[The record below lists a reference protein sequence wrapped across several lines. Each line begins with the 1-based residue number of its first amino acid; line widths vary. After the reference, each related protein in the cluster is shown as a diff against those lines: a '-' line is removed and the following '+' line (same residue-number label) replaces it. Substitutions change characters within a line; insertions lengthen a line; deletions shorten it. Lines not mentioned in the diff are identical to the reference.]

1 MPKGKSYKKP
11 QSKKMKVSK
20 IDPAVLTL
28 NYEIVTSPTGVGNY
42 IDLSRDLSNLN
53 RRLYRQGMQYAVG
66 GLTITDDL
74 VVAPAT
80 GRGLEINVST
90 AGNTWIT
97 QNAWK
102 KGQALWMQ
110 MQKEVL
116 ESNPSVKG
124 KWADFKVLMTEEM
137 AFANTRRALDGS
149 MSPWQ
154 PGQEWTRSLYVV
166 PQHDVDPAT
175 GLVKAAEEWY
185 ACLIGPDDVG
195 NKVFSLVKAYEESRS
210 TVQPTSPNVPAG
222 LPNSFYLKLQDDGS
236 QDPELAGVIIDEN
249 DQPPYAM
256 GPGTY
261 PGGSAFGTTGAMTRV
276 GRGVMN
282 DFTPLLTM
290 PGFTAECGFV
300 YINAKSSAGA
310 ANCRVQV
317 HLVPG
322 EYKGVLA
329 VPMGQ

>member
-11 QSKKMKVSK
+11 RSKKTMVSK
-20 IDPAVLTL
+20 IEPAVLTL
-28 NYEIVTSPTGVGNY
+28 NYELLVDPVGVDNY
-42 IDLSRDLSNLN
+42 LSISRDLSNLN
-53 RRLYRQGMQYAVG
+53 RRLYRQGMQYAIG

-74 VVAPAT
+74 GAA
-80 GRGLEINVST
+80 RGLEINVST

-116 ESNPSVKG
+116 DSNPSVKG
-124 KWADFKVLMTEEM
+124 KWADFKILMTEEM
-137 AFANTRRALDGS
+137 ASANTRKALDGS

-154 PGQEWTRSLYVV
+154 PGQEWERSLYVV

-175 GLVKAAEEWY
+175 GLVKAAEEWF
-185 ACLIGPDDVG
+185 ACLVGPDDVA
-195 NKVFSLVKAYEESRS
+195 NKIFSLTKAYEESRS
-210 TVQPTSPNVPAG
+210 TVQTVTPNVPAT

-236 QDPELAGVIIDEN
+236 QDPELAGVVIDEN
-249 DQPPYAM
+249 DAPPYAM
-256 GPGTY
+256 GPGAY
-261 PGGSAFGTTGAMTRV
+261 PGGEAFGVKGAMTRV

-282 DFTPLLTM
+282 NFTPLLNM
-290 PGFTAECGFV
+290 PGFTAECGFI
-300 YINAKSSAGA
+300 YINAKSTEGS

>member
-11 QSKKMKVSK
+11 RSKKTMVSK
-20 IDPAVLTL
+20 IEPAVLTL
-28 NYEIVTSPTGVGNY
+28 NYEIITSPAGVGNY
-42 IDLSRDLSNLN
+42 ISLSRDLSNLN

-149 MSPWQ
+149 MSTWQ

-210 TVQPTSPNVPAG
+210 TVQPIAPNVPAA

-249 DQPPYAM
+249 DQPP
-256 GPGTY
+256 
-261 PGGSAFGTTGAMTRV
+261 GS
-276 GRGVMN
+276 
-282 DFTPLLTM
+282 
-290 PGFTAECGFV
+290 
-300 YINAKSSAGA
+300 
-310 ANCRVQV
+310 
-317 HLVPG
+317 
-322 EYKGVLA
+322 
-329 VPMGQ
+329 

>member
-11 QSKKMKVSK
+11 RSKKSMGSK
-20 IDPAVLTL
+20 IEPAVLTL
-28 NYEIVTSPTGVGNY
+28 NYDLLTSTVGVDNY
-42 IDLSRDLSNLN
+42 ISISRDLSNLN
-53 RRLYRQGMQYAVG
+53 RRLYRQGMQYAIG

-74 VVAPAT
+74 GT
-80 GRGLEINVST
+80 SRGLEINVST

-102 KGQALWMQ
+102 KGQSLWMQ

-116 ESNPSVKG
+116 DSNPSVKG
-124 KWADFKVLMTEEM
+124 KWADFKILMTEEM

-154 PGQEWTRSLYVV
+154 PGQEWERSLFVV
-166 PQHDVDPAT
+166 PQHDVVQST

-185 ACLIGPDDVG
+185 ACLIGPDDVA
-195 NKVFSLVKAYEESRS
+195 NKTFSLVKAYEESRS
-210 TVQPTSPNVPAG
+210 TVQTEAPNVPAT

-236 QDPELAGVIIDEN
+236 QDPELAAIVIDEN
-249 DQPPYAM
+249 DAPPYAM
-256 GPGTY
+256 GPGAY
-261 PGGSAFGTTGAMTRV
+261 PGGEAFGVKGSMTRV

-282 DFTPLLTM
+282 NFTPLLHM

-300 YINAKSSAGA
+300 YIAAKSTEGT
-310 ANCRVQV
+310 ANCRLQV